1 MMDTGFNE
9 GNLQVTSETHA
20 PDDTPDDGAGRV
32 DRDALR
38 RMHAQ
43 KMTLRA
49 MSEELGVSRERVR
62 QVIRKM
68 GLKSKLQMIK
78 ERNTAILEES
88 ASGNATDEELAA
100 KYDVSPASIALIR
113 RQHGFGATEY
123 RSERLLSAI
132 QAVMDGM
139 SIRMA
144 ASEYG
149 VSPGTLAGR
158 LDKTGVKSTYGRWGA
173 LKHRYDVI
181 PEMLRDG
188 KTWHQI
194 IDRLSEIE
202 RRKIR
207 YETLRIWIANHL
219 VDIDMP
225 GSDDSKDHSA
235 T

>member
-1 MMDTGFNE
+1 MDTALNGGYE
-9 GNLQVTSETHA
+9 HVTSEAHA
-20 PDDTPDDGAGRV
+20 PDDAPDGGRV

-38 RMHAQ
+38 QMHSQ
-43 KMTLRA
+43 NMTLRA
-49 MSEELGVSRERVR
+49 MSDALGVSRERVR

-68 GLKSKLQMIK
+68 GLKSKLQIIQ
-78 ERNTAILEES
+78 ERNAAILQES
-88 ASGNATDEELAA
+88 AAGNVTDEELSA
-100 KYDVSPASIALIR
+100 KYDISPASIALIR
-113 RQHGFGATEY
+113 RQHGFGAAEY

-149 VSPGTLAGR
+149 ISPGTLAGR

-181 PEMLRDG
+181 PQMRQDG
-188 KTWHQI
+188 HSWHDI
-194 IDRLSEIE
+194 IVRLTEIE
-202 RRKIR
+202 KRKIR
-207 YETLRIWIANHL
+207 YETLRIWVANHL

-225 GSDDSKDHSA
+225 GSDDPKDQSA